1 MGETSTTRSV
11 ISFRRWA
18 RNPGRRFC
26 LIQMNGQIWPQTPG
40 DVMSETVTHLSR
52 RCPRCGRQL
61 PPDAPEG
68 LCASCLLTAGAETLT
83 GSSDVTSTGGASTDD
98 PPQPGGLRLVDGQL
112 WGSYRIIR
120 LLGRGGMGE
129 VYEAEQLETGRR
141 LALKVLRAALRG
153 DEDRA
158 RFLREGQLAA
168 SISHAHTVY
177 IFGSEQV
184 GGAPAITMELLS
196 GGTLKDRVSAEGP
209 MPPSAA
215 VSAVLDIIGGLDA
228 AQAAGILHRDIK
240 PSNCF
245 IDADGAVKVGD
256 FGLSISTLT
265 RDVRHELATAGFE
278 GTPQFAAPEQLRGE
292 PLDVR
297 ADIYAVGATLYYLLT
312 GRPPL
317 DAADF
322 RELVSKVA
330 SEKPASPRALR
341 RDVPRGLA
349 AVVLRCLAKAP
360 AGRPQSYAELA
371 DLLRPYVSADE
382 VPAPLGTRLIA
393 WIADSAIVSVMV
405 WLLVSSAWTVGVTFE
420 SATTLLRLSAWSWVA
435 PVIYYLVLEGGW
447 SASPGKRL
455 MGLRVTSQTDD
466 RWWLRVGLRTA
477 VFHGPSVIPTL
488 FFMGATR
495 GPMVPGV
502 VYTANTAPSGWYWNA
517 PPEALLSLLLT
528 ILLFSI
534 ARRGNGWTGVHEL
547 LSRTRVVQRNVRPV
561 ASAAP
566 KAPPADRAPA
576 LSSLRRVGPYA
587 VHTMVGETGGGSLFV
602 GVDPILRRHVWIHE
616 VAPGT
621 PPVDAARRDVSR
633 PGRLYWLAGRR
644 SPTENWDAFE
654 APGGEP
660 LLSAPSTSHWREV
673 HRSLLSLTIEL
684 DASVREELPIRPT
697 LAHVWKRA
705 DGRLV
710 LLDVPWPGLVESG
723 AYQHLSPVALVAAVS
738 TRAFAPTTEP
748 AAPLSATTLLNRLAS
763 AAPPALGDVRAELLR
778 LAWIPSRPSRVRR
791 ALPMVMAA
799 MPVAVLL
806 LIVTVML
813 PMLARS
819 LGGERNVIGST
830 QTFLRWMTWITDA
843 GADAELKTE
852 AQRTAAE
859 QYVAAHFGPQLTSDE
874 FWNTQTP
881 PMEPFVGMRRRAAEI
896 AVRYPAVSPDE
907 LARAAAIVAPQ
918 IQELAGE
925 RARLIANFPAG
936 SEALGGLVTSGFAS
950 IPVVV
955 SIVFGLISVLAVPGG
970 LVTRALRHAVVRRD
984 AREIGRIRSAVR
996 FLVAWSPVIAWMA
1009 YVGNPMFGEVRAMS
1023 PAAALAVA
1031 GFALMSV
1038 AAGAVWTIAV
1048 PGRGPHD
1055 RIAGTWVVP
1064 R

>member
-1 MGETSTTRSV
+1 
-11 ISFRRWA
+11 
-18 RNPGRRFC
+18 
-26 LIQMNGQIWPQTPG
+26 
-40 DVMSETVTHLSR
+40 MSETVTDLSR

-83 GSSDVTSTGGASTDD
+83 GSSDVTSTGGASTGY
-98 PPQPGGLRLVDGQL
+98 PPRLGAPRLVDGQL
-112 WGSYRIIR
+112 WGPYRIIR

-141 LALKVLRAALRG
+141 LALKVLRATLRG

-177 IFGSEQV
+177 IFGSEEL

-245 IDADGAVKVGD
+245 VDADDAVKVGD

-317 DAADF
+317 DAPDF

-330 SEKPASPRALR
+330 SEKPPSPRVLR
-341 RDVPRGLA
+341 RDIPRGLA
-349 AVVLRCLAKAP
+349 AVVLRCLAKTP

-371 DLLRPYVSADE
+371 DLLRPYVSVHE

-405 WLLVSSAWTVGVTFE
+405 WLLVSSAWTVGVTLE
-420 SATTLLRLSAWSWVA
+420 SATTLLRLTAWSWLV

-447 SASPGKRL
+447 GASLGKRL
-455 MGLRVTSQTDD
+455 MGLRVTSQTDN

-477 VFHGPSVIPTL
+477 VFHVPTVIY
-488 FFMGATR
+488 FMGAAR
-495 GPMVPGV
+495 GATVSGFA
-502 VYTANTAPSGWYWNA
+502 YTA
-517 PPEALLSLLLT
+517 LSLLLT
-528 ILLFSI
+528 ILLFSTG
-534 ARRGNGWTGVHEL
+534 RRGNGWTGVHDL

-566 KAPPADRAPA
+566 KASPADLVPP

-587 VHTMVGETGGGSLFV
+587 VHTMVGETGGGRLFV

-616 VAPGT
+616 VPPGT
-621 PPVDAARRDVSR
+621 PPVDATRRDVAR

-644 SPTENWDAFE
+644 SVAENWDAFE
-654 APGGEP
+654 APRGEP
-660 LLSAPSTSHWREV
+660 FLTAPPTSDWRQAHRALS
-673 HRSLLSLTIEL
+673 SLAIEL
-684 DASVREELPIRPT
+684 DASTHEARDTRLS
-697 LAHVWKRA
+697 LAHVWRRA
-705 DGRLV
+705 DGQLV
-710 LLDVPWPGLVESG
+710 LLDFSWP
-723 AYQHLSPVALVAAVS
+723 APVAPDANPTLNPVELLAAVS

-748 AAPLSATTLLNRLAS
+748 AAPLSGTRLLHRLTS
-763 AAPPALGDVRAELLR
+763 QSPPALADVKAELVR
-778 LAWIPSRPSRVRR
+778 LAWIPSPSRSRR
-791 ALPMVMAA
+791 ALPIVMAA
-799 MPVAVLL
+799 MPACVLL
-806 LIVTVML
+806 LFVTVML
-813 PMLARS
+813 PMVARS
-819 LGGERNVIGST
+819 LQGERSVIGST
-830 QTFLRWMTWITDA
+830 QTFVRWMTWITDSS
-843 GADAELKTE
+843 ADAELKTQE
-852 AQRTAAE
+852 QRTAAE
-859 QYVAAHFGPQLTSDE
+859 QYVAAHFGPQLASDG
-874 FWNTQTP
+874 FWAQTP
-881 PMEPFVGMRRRAAEI
+881 QFEPFLSMRRTAAAI
-896 AVRYPAVSPDE
+896 AARYPAVSPDE
-907 LARAAAIVAPQ
+907 LARASAIVAPQ
-918 IQELAGE
+918 IQELADE
-925 RARLIANFPAG
+925 RAKVAANFPAG
-936 SEALGGLVTSGFAS
+936 TEALRGLVASGFAS
-950 IPVVV
+950 IPVLV
-955 SIVFGLISVLAVPGG
+955 SIMFGLISVLAVPGG

-984 AREIGRIRSAVR
+984 GREIGRARSAIR
-996 FLVAWSPVIAWMA
+996 FLVAWSPALAWIAC
-1009 YVGNPMFGEVRAMS
+1009 VGVPMFGEPRVS
-1023 PAAALAVA
+1023 PDVAFMVGSLA
-1031 GFALMSV
+1031 FLLM
-1038 AAGAVWTIAV
+1038 AAGAAWTIAV
-1048 PGRGPHD
+1048 PAGDRTTASPARGSWQGRERTG
-1055 RIAGTWVVP
+1055 RRQCGYQRFARQSWLTWW
-1064 R
+1064 

>member
-1 MGETSTTRSV
+1 
-11 ISFRRWA
+11 
-18 RNPGRRFC
+18 
-26 LIQMNGQIWPQTPG
+26 
-40 DVMSETVTHLSR
+40 MSETVTHLSR

-61 PPDAPEG
+61 PPDTPEG
-68 LCASCLLTAGAETLT
+68 LCALCLLTAGAETLT
-83 GSSDVTSTGGASTDD
+83 GSSDATSTGVASTGD
-98 PPQPGGLRLVDGQL
+98 PSRPGAPRLVDGQV
-112 WGSYRIIR
+112 WGPYRIIR

-141 LALKVLRAALRG
+141 LALKVLRDTLRG

-177 IFGSEQV
+177 IFGSEEV
-184 GGAPAITMELLS
+184 GGAPAITMELLP

-245 IDADGAVKVGD
+245 VDADGAVKVGD

-317 DAADF
+317 EAPDL

-330 SEKPASPRALR
+330 SEKPASPRVLR
-341 RDVPRGLA
+341 RDIPRGLA

-382 VPAPLGTRLIA
+382 VPAPLGARVIA
-393 WIADSAIVSVMV
+393 WIADLVIFSIMT
-405 WLLVSSAWTVGVTFE
+405 WLLVSAAWTLGVTLG
-420 SATTLLRLSAWSWVA
+420 SATTALRFSAWSWLV
-435 PVIYYLVLEGGW
+435 PVLYFFVMEGWWG
-447 SASPGKRL
+447 ASLGKRL
-455 MGLRVTSQTDD
+455 MGLRVTSQIDG

-477 VFHGPSVIPTL
+477 VFHVPTVIPTL
-488 FFMGATR
+488 FFMLSMGATR
-495 GPMVPGV
+495 GVA
-502 VYTANTAPSGWYWNA
+502 YTANAVPSGWTWNV
-517 PPEALLSLLLT
+517 PPDALLSLLLT
-528 ILLFSI
+528 ILLFST

-547 LSRTRVVQRNVRPV
+547 LSSTRVVQRNVLRPV

-566 KAPPADRAPA
+566 KASPADLVPA

-587 VHTMVGETGGGSLFV
+587 VHTMIGETGGGRLFV

-621 PPVDAARRDVSR
+621 AAVGAIRRDVSR

-660 LLSAPSTSHWREV
+660 LLSAPSTSDWREV
-673 HRSLLSLTIEL
+673 HRSLSSLTIEL
-684 DASVREELPIRPT
+684 DASVREEMDIRPT
-697 LAHVWKRA
+697 LAHVWKRP
-705 DGRLV
+705 DGHLV
-710 LLDVPWPGLVESG
+710 LLDFPWPGLAASD
-723 AYQHLSPVALVAAVS
+723 ANQHLDPVELLAAVS
-738 TRAFAPTTEP
+738 RQRVAPGMEP
-748 AAPLSATTLLNRLAS
+748 AAPLSSTTLLNRLS
-763 AAPPALGDVRAELLR
+763 SGAPPALADVKAELLH
-778 LAWIPSRPSRVRR
+778 LASIPSRPSRIRR
-791 ALPMVMAA
+791 ALPIVMAA
-799 MPVAVLL
+799 MPVAVPILA
-806 LIVTVML
+806 VTVML
-813 PMLARS
+813 PNYVRS
-819 LGGERNVIGST
+819 LQGE
-830 QTFLRWMTWITDA
+830 LLMWMTWITES
-843 GADAELKTE
+843 GADAKFTTQE
-852 AQRTAAE
+852 QRTAAE
-859 QYVAAHFGPQLTSDE
+859 QYVAAHFGSQLTSDE
-874 FWNTQTP
+874 FWNTQAP
-881 PMEPFVGMRRRAAEI
+881 QMEPFVDMRRRAAEI
-896 AVRYPAVSPDE
+896 AARYPAVSPDE
-907 LARAAAIVAPQ
+907 LARASAIVAPQ
-918 IQELAGE
+918 IQEVADW
-925 RARLIANFPAG
+925 RANFPG
-936 SEALGGLVTSGFAS
+936 GGEALRGFVASGFAS
-950 IPVVV
+950 IPVLF
-955 SIVFGLISVLAVPGG
+955 SIACGLISVLAVPGG

-984 AREIGRIRSAVR
+984 GREIGRVRSAVR
-996 FLVAWSPVIAWMA
+996 LLIAWSPAIAWMA
-1009 YVGNPMFGEVRAMS
+1009 YVGNPMFGELRAMS
-1023 PAAALAVA
+1023 PTAAYAV
-1031 GFALMSV
+1031 GGLALMSV